1 MASEKTKLSF
11 SIGQVAQHTGLPQSV
26 LRYWETV
33 FDSLKPD
40 KSPGG
45 TRLYSQHDINLILRI
60 KNLLY
65 ENGFTIKGANIQLK
79 KEQGTFNAKQP
90 EADFGSSATVAGSAS
105 KPVLLKEKTKMSP
118 EEKDHSV
125 SDLQMVVGRLKEL
138 IAFLDS

>member
-1 MASEKTKLSF
+1 MVSEKPKLSF

-33 FDSLKPD
+33 FDSLKPH

-45 TRLYSQHDINLILRI
+45 TRLYSQQDINLILRI

-79 KEQGTFNAKQP
+79 KEEGALPAKK
-90 EADFGSSATVAGSAS
+90 AGFSSKKISGSEPKTVELTEKHKAS
-105 KPVLLKEKTKMSP
+105 REKAVI
-118 EEKDHSV
+118 SV
-125 SDLQMVVGRLKEL
+125 GDLQVVVGKLKEL
-138 IAFLDS
+138 ITLLDS